1 MRIAVIADI
10 HGNLPALEA
19 ALADIRARG
28 ITRLLNLGDCA
39 SGMMWPRETTAL
51 LMRAEV
57 PTLRGNHDRWL
68 AEQDPAAMGRQDAFA
83 HGETDAE
90 QRAWLG
96 GLPDR
101 LHPAP
106 GVLAC
111 HGTPSSDTTNLLEEP
126 AHGHLGPAP
135 PGLVRERLGAEGN
148 AVTVVLCGH
157 SHLPSIVRLP
167 GGDGPL
173 VVNPGSLGC
182 PAFRGRAGRTRTV
195 RNRARRK
202 PGTRS
207 CTCRPRGRR
216 QPSWS
221 RSPMT
226 GRPRRGAPNRWAA
239 RPGPMRCARA
249 TFPTRTDAR

>member
-39 SGMMWPRETTAL
+39 SGMMWPHETTAL

-148 AVTVVLCGH
+148 AATVVLCGH

-182 PAFRGRAGRTRTV
+182 PAFRVTRG
-195 RNRARRK
+195 
-202 PGTRS
+202 PHPHRS
-207 CTCRPRGRR
+207 E
-216 QPSWS
+216 S
-221 RSPMT
+221 RSPQARYAILHLPPE
-226 GRPRRGAPNRWAA
+226 GPPAAELVAIAYDWEAAA
-239 RPGPMRCARA
+239 RRA
-249 TFPTRTDAR
+249 ESLGSPAWAHALRTGYISDED